1 MATGK
6 KAMLEITKMKMTPA
20 LSAEHQRKWDESRW
34 ECKMD
39 DPERNYDKSRAHLNF
54 EVRKGAV
61 IAPVDKSVCIKEK
74 VDARIA
80 EWKAERLA
88 ETGVE
93 PKVRSTQHHS
103 VCLVMGGN
111 SERMNELAFGNQ
123 VLQERGS
130 NAHTKRMPEIEQFAL
145 DNYMALSERVGEK
158 NIISFIVHCDEKNC
172 HIHATITP
180 ILKDG
185 RLSAKDMFGGSS
197 LVAARDKMREWHDWY
212 AAVNEKWG
220 LERGDNI
227 HVTGAKHRN
236 LDEYHRELKCEIREM
251 ERTKAKEQTLLES
264 IKADVKTATTQKE
277 GLISMI
283 TNLENRQKD
292 ASGKLSS
299 LEERLAAGLGNK
311 EKILAQI
318 ELCKASLSK
327 YEADLSDKNA
337 KLEVAKQTLSS
348 LTSEQEKVQ
357 LELSHMNLQIERLDS
372 EITELESK
380 KESVDEGKATL
391 LGIFNKGDL
400 AKARKKISD
409 QEDEISQ
416 LRKQVLELQTEK
428 AKVLKD
434 AQAKVDEV
442 KKSHAEQMATLQ
454 RRAQKAEAER
464 DSLKQTI
471 ERLQLKIVELDK
483 RAHPERYR
491 LSSGAELLHYFI
503 PNRMDPTLHIWTK
516 VGNEEYDAVSY
527 NVGYYD
533 VKRFDDGELTIHELV
548 NSVFDPAEQVNA
560 KQAELLGAVLIAA
573 MGGPAQARVGTGGGG
588 SNSHSPWNDKDKKRG
603 VKRG

>member
-1 MATGK
+1 
-6 KAMLEITKMKMTPA
+6 
-20 LSAEHQRKWDESRW
+20 
-34 ECKMD
+34 
-39 DPERNYDKSRAHLNF
+39 
-54 EVRKGAV
+54 
-61 IAPVDKSVCIKEK
+61 
-74 VDARIA
+74 
-80 EWKAERLA
+80 
-88 ETGVE
+88 
-93 PKVRSTQHHS
+93 
-103 VCLVMGGN
+103 
-111 SERMNELAFGNQ
+111 
-123 VLQERGS
+123 
-130 NAHTKRMPEIEQFAL
+130 
-145 DNYMALSERVGEK
+145 
-158 NIISFIVHCDEKNC
+158 
-172 HIHATITP
+172 
-180 ILKDG
+180 
-185 RLSAKDMFGGSS
+185 
-197 LVAARDKMREWHDWY
+197 
-212 AAVNEKWG
+212 
-220 LERGDNI
+220 
-227 HVTGAKHRN
+227 
-236 LDEYHRELKCEIREM
+236 
-251 ERTKAKEQTLLES
+251 
-264 IKADVKTATTQKE
+264 
-277 GLISMI
+277 
-283 TNLENRQKD
+283 
-292 ASGKLSS
+292 
-299 LEERLAAGLGNK
+299 
-311 EKILAQI
+311 
-318 ELCKASLSK
+318 
-327 YEADLSDKNA
+327 
-337 KLEVAKQTLSS
+337 
-348 LTSEQEKVQ
+348 
-357 LELSHMNLQIERLDS
+357 MNLQIERLDS

-548 NSVFDPAEQVNA
+548 NSAFEPTEQVNA

-588 SNSHSPWNDKDKKRG
+588 SNSHSPWNDKDKRKNVR
-603 VKRG
+603 R